1 MKTLSKLT
9 AIVLISCASATSYAN
24 PLQSDTTVELSDVI
38 SNAITTSINN
48 SIEELKASTLKAVTQ
63 SLDIASEQEAT
74 VVMSKSTKTQEES
87 SL

>member
-9 AIVLISCASATSYAN
+9 AIVLIGCASATSYAN
-24 PLQSDTTVELSDVI
+24 PLQSDASVELSEVI

-63 SLDIASEQEAT
+63 SLDNASEQEAT
-74 VVMSKSTKTQEES
+74 VVVSKSTQVEQES